1 MVNMISVEGQDKGKI
16 VVYGLSTCGWCS
28 KTKKFLDEQGL
39 RYSFVDVD
47 LLTGADSKEAQ
58 KEVQR
63 WNSRISFPTTVVND
77 QVAIIGYNAQKMLE
91 AIG

>member
-1 MVNMISVEGQDKGKI
+1 MFKMASVEGQDKGTI

-28 KTKKFLDEQGL
+28 KVKKFLDEQGYG
-39 RYSFVDVD
+39 YSFVDVD

-63 WNSRISFPTTVVND
+63 WNSRVSFPEHD
-77 QVAIIGYNAQKMLE
+77 RH
-91 AIG
+91 

>member
-1 MVNMISVEGQDKGKI
+1 MQSVEGQDKGEI

-28 KTKKFLDEQGL
+28 KTKKFLGEQGF

-47 LLTGADSKEAQ
+47 LLSGADSKEAQ

-63 WNSRISFPTTVVND
+63 WNSRVSFPTTVVKD
-77 QVAIIGYNAQKMLE
+77 QVAIIGYDTKKLME